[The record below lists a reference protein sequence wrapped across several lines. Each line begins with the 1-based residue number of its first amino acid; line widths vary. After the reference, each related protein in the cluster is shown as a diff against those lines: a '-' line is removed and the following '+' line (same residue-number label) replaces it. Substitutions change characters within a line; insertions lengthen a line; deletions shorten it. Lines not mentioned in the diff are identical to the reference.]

1 MEGSIIPPKISVR
14 ALLAD
19 DHVLFGESLS
29 ALLAVEAP
37 EIRIDYVQSIDEV
50 RTASQDYDLL
60 LVDLFM
66 PGIRGPQDIS
76 NLRSAHSKA
85 RIVVLSGST
94 RRKDVELSISL
105 GLDGYLPKTIGA
117 NSLVGAIRLI
127 VTGERFFP
135 VSLLSE
141 GPGEAPVASKFSKR
155 ELDVLRLLC
164 KGASNKKIGSVLNVE
179 EPAIKAVVRGLTLKF
194 GAANR
199 TEVVIRALE
208 HGGFLEDN

>member
-1 MEGSIIPPKISVR
+1 MEFASKPHVR

-29 ALLAVEAP
+29 ALLAAEAP
-37 EIRIDYVQSIDEV
+37 EIAIDYVDSIEGV
-50 RTASQDYDLL
+50 KSASDSYDLL
-60 LVDLFM
+60 LVDLYM

-76 NLRSAHSKA
+76 DLRRTHGKA

-117 NSLVGAIRLI
+117 SSLVGAIRLI
-127 VTGERFFP
+127 ITGERFFP
-135 VSLLSE
+135 VSLLSDE
-141 GPGEAPVASKFSKR
+141 VGKGPAPSKFSQR
-155 ELDVLRLLC
+155 ELEVLRLLC